1 MAEKESEEAK
11 WKEKVDAQNSE
22 ISKLRSE
29 LDAAKKETGVAIGRL
44 SQIYQISSPQGVKR
58 EGEYVERWSGQDVG
72 SCAGVKREVEEEES
86 NGGAAEKR
94 PRRSLWDF

>member
-29 LDAAKKETGVAIGRL
+29 LDAAKKETGVALGRL